1 MFGLVLLADEPVN
14 AISYRS
20 RLPIIRRAVLLCSEM
35 SRGQLTDWRYP
46 DRLRR
51 ANVTECRR
59 LLALPDTRT
68 EVSFALLCCVPT
80 CDDDINGL

>member
-1 MFGLVLLADEPVN
+1 MVGLADEPVI

-20 RLPIIRRAVLLCSEM
+20 RLPIIRRAVLMM

-51 ANVTECRR
+51 ASVTECRR

-80 CDDDINGL
+80 IVI